1 MKIVIYTQDSCTY
14 CNSAKREF
22 ETRGWKYTSHNIKH
36 PDNYSNL
43 KELLPDVKT
52 VPQIWIDDE
61 HIGGYDELLEWLF
74 VPSNATILEPPSK

>member
-14 CNSAKREF
+14 CISAKREF
-22 ETRGWKYTSHNIKH
+22 EIRVWKYTSHNIKNA
-36 PDNYSNL
+36 DNYNNL

-52 VPQIWIDDE
+52 VPQIWIDDK